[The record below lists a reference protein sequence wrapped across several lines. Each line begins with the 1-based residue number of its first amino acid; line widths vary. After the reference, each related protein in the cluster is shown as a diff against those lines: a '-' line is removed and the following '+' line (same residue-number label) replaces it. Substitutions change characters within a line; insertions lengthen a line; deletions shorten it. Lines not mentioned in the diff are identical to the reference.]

1 MDIVALTLMPIGMLG
16 FIFGLIAFS
25 KVIRLEAQ
33 VDHLRA
39 TLKERSSILDE
50 DVSL

>member
-25 KVIRLEAQ
+25 KVVRLETQ

-39 TLKERSSILDE
+39 LLEERSSKLGE
-50 DVSL
+50 DAPL